1 MGKKLLAL
9 IYDFNNNANMVNV
22 EHGYLDVFPI
32 LFKPLLQLETTM
44 KFGLLVIWIMWLK
57 VYPHLVPPLLHRC
70 LSTFSTCFD
79 GLVKL
84 KCLI

>member
-44 KFGLLVIWIMWLK
+44 KFGLLVI
-57 VYPHLVPPLLHRC
+57 
-70 LSTFSTCFD
+70 
-79 GLVKL
+79 
-84 KCLI
+84 